1 MLNPSSNRGENIM
14 ILLYVILAIL
24 AVLVLILLLPV
35 HLIVTY
41 NEKLKIFMRI
51 FGIKFRIKN
60 KSKKKAKIKKQPVE
74 TKEITGKNDEKSKS
88 LIDRIE
94 YFLDFIKASK
104 DFVLNILSRIKIED
118 LTFKLS
124 VGGSDAFE
132 TATHYGQASS
142 AVYSAFSAICCAK
155 KPKNYEVSVSPDFMS
170 GKSSLMMNLDIKLRP
185 IYMIYFLFKYVQE
198 IKNLKYEGDKNE
210 WKSWKFNE
218 FFSWKIKRNC

>member
-1 MLNPSSNRGENIM
+1 MGFQEISKMLNPSSNRGENIM
-14 ILLYVILAIL
+14 VLLYIFLAIL
-24 AVLVLILLLPV
+24 AFLILLLLLPV
-35 HLIVTY
+35 HVIISY
-41 NEKLKIFMRI
+41 NEKLKFFMKI
-51 FGIKFRIKN
+51 FGIKFSIKN
-60 KSKKKAKIKKQPVE
+60 KSKKKEKIKKQPVKS
-74 TKEITGKNDEKSKS
+74 KEITSSNDEKPKS

-104 DFVLNILSRIKIED
+104 DFILNILGRIKIED

-155 KPKNYEVSVSPDFMS
+155 KPENYEVSVSPDFMS
-170 GKSSLMMNLDIKLRP
+170 EKSSLVMNLDIKMQP

-210 WKSWKFNE
+210 
-218 FFSWKIKRNC
+218 

>member
-1 MLNPSSNRGENIM
+1 MGFQEISKMLNPSSNRGENIM
-14 ILLYVILAIL
+14 VLLYIFLAIL
-24 AVLVLILLLPV
+24 AFLILLLLLPV
-35 HLIVTY
+35 HMIISY
-41 NEKLKIFMRI
+41 NEKLKFFMKI
-51 FGIKFRIKN
+51 FGIKFSIKN
-60 KSKKKAKIKKQPVE
+60 KSKKKEKVKKQPVKS
-74 TKEITGKNDEKSKS
+74 KEITSSNDEKPKS

-104 DFVLNILSRIKIED
+104 DFILNILGRIKIED

-155 KPKNYEVSVSPDFMS
+155 KPENYEVSVSPDFMS
-170 GKSSLMMNLDIKLRP
+170 EKSSLVMNLDIKLQP

-210 WKSWKFNE
+210 
-218 FFSWKIKRNC
+218 

>member
-1 MLNPSSNRGENIM
+1 MLNPSLNRGENIM

-24 AVLVLILLLPV
+24 AFLILLLLLPV

-51 FGIKFRIKN
+51 FGIKFSIKN
-60 KSKKKAKIKKQPVE
+60 KSKKKTKIKKQPVE
-74 TKEITGKNDEKSKS
+74 TKKITDKNDEKPKS

-94 YFLDFIKASK
+94 YFLDLIKASK
-104 DFVLNILSRIKIED
+104 DFILNILSRIKIED

-132 TATHYGQASS
+132 TATRYGQASS

-155 KPKNYEVSVSPDFMS
+155 KPENYEVNVSPNFMS
-170 GKSSLMMNLDIKLRP
+170 EKNSLMMNLDIKLQP
-185 IYMIYFLFKYVQE
+185 IYMIYFLFKYVKT
-198 IKNLKYEGDKNE
+198 IKNLKSEGDKNE
-210 WKSWKFNE
+210 
-218 FFSWKIKRNC
+218 

>member
-1 MLNPSSNRGENIM
+1 MGFQEISKMLNPSSNRGENIM
-14 ILLYVILAIL
+14 VLLYIFLAIL
-24 AVLVLILLLPV
+24 AFLILLLLLPV
-35 HLIVTY
+35 HVIISY
-41 NEKLKIFMRI
+41 NEKLKFFMKI
-51 FGIKFRIKN
+51 FGIKFSIKN
-60 KSKKKAKIKKQPVE
+60 KSKKKEKVKKQPVKS
-74 TKEITGKNDEKSKS
+74 KEITSSNDEKPKS

-104 DFVLNILSRIKIED
+104 DFILNILGRIKIED

-155 KPKNYEVSVSPDFMS
+155 KPENYEVSVSPDFMS
-170 GKSSLMMNLDIKLRP
+170 EKSSLVMNLDIKLQP

-210 WKSWKFNE
+210 
-218 FFSWKIKRNC
+218 

>member
-1 MLNPSSNRGENIM
+1 MGFQEISKMLNPSSNRGENIM
-14 ILLYVILAIL
+14 VLLYIFLAMLAFLILL
-24 AVLVLILLLPV
+24 LLLPV
-35 HLIVTY
+35 HVIISY
-41 NEKLKIFMRI
+41 NEKLKFFMKI
-51 FGIKFRIKN
+51 FGIKFSIKN
-60 KSKKKAKIKKQPVE
+60 KSKKKEKVKKQPVKS
-74 TKEITGKNDEKSKS
+74 KEITSSNDEKPKS

-104 DFVLNILSRIKIED
+104 DFILNILGRIKIED

-155 KPKNYEVSVSPDFMS
+155 KPENYEVSVSPDFMS
-170 GKSSLMMNLDIKLRP
+170 EKSSLVMNLDIKLQP

-210 WKSWKFNE
+210 
-218 FFSWKIKRNC
+218 

>member
-1 MLNPSSNRGENIM
+1 MGFQEISKMLNPSSNRGENIM
-14 ILLYVILAIL
+14 VLLYIFLAIL
-24 AVLVLILLLPV
+24 AFLILFLLLPV
-35 HLIVTY
+35 HVIISY
-41 NEKLKIFMRI
+41 NEKLKFFMKI
-51 FGIKFRIKN
+51 FGIKFSIKN
-60 KSKKKAKIKKQPVE
+60 KSKKKEKIKKQPVKS
-74 TKEITGKNDEKSKS
+74 KEITSSNDEKPKS

-104 DFVLNILSRIKIED
+104 DFILNILGRIKIED

-155 KPKNYEVSVSPDFMS
+155 KPENYEVSVSPDFMS
-170 GKSSLMMNLDIKLRP
+170 EKSSLVMNLDIKLQP

-210 WKSWKFNE
+210 
-218 FFSWKIKRNC
+218 

>member
-1 MLNPSSNRGENIM
+1 MGFQEISKMLNPSSNRGENIM
-14 ILLYVILAIL
+14 VLLYIFLAIL
-24 AVLVLILLLPV
+24 AFLILILLLPV
-35 HLIVTY
+35 HVIISY
-41 NEKLKIFMRI
+41 NEKLKFFMKI
-51 FGIKFRIKN
+51 FGIKFSIKN
-60 KSKKKAKIKKQPVE
+60 KSKKKEKIKKQPVKS
-74 TKEITGKNDEKSKS
+74 KEITSSNDEKPKS

-94 YFLDFIKASK
+94 YFLEFIKASK
-104 DFVLNILSRIKIED
+104 DFILNILSRIKIED

-155 KPKNYEVSVSPDFMS
+155 KPENYEVSVSPDFMS
-170 GKSSLMMNLDIKLRP
+170 EKSSLVMNLDIKLQP

-210 WKSWKFNE
+210 
-218 FFSWKIKRNC
+218 

>member
-1 MLNPSSNRGENIM
+1 MGFQEISKMLNPSSNRGENIM
-14 ILLYVILAIL
+14 VLLYIFLAIL
-24 AVLVLILLLPV
+24 AFLILLLLLPV
-35 HLIVTY
+35 HVIISY
-41 NEKLKIFMRI
+41 NEKLKFFMKI
-51 FGIKFRIKN
+51 FGIKFSIKN
-60 KSKKKAKIKKQPVE
+60 KSKKKEKIKKQPVKS
-74 TKEITGKNDEKSKS
+74 KEITSSNDEKPKS

-104 DFVLNILSRIKIED
+104 DFILNILGRIKIED

-155 KPKNYEVSVSPDFMS
+155 KPENYEVSVSPDFMS
-170 GKSSLMMNLDIKLRP
+170 EKSSLVMNLDIKLQP

-210 WKSWKFNE
+210 
-218 FFSWKIKRNC
+218 